1 MSELELTFN
10 QKLIKIQAEL
20 KVPKSNYSDF
30 GGYNF
35 RNAEDILKAVKPH
48 NLNHGL
54 LLTLTDMPI
63 FMDGRFYIK
72 ATATLTDGTDSLKV
86 EAYAREADAKPK
98 MDDSQVTGS
107 ASSYARKYALQGLYL
122 IDDGIDADSQ
132 NTADSVSDDQ
142 MREEFLEIF
151 HRRVEEVSGLT
162 QTKPEVIEANILGKN
177 GFDHLDQVPP
187 EYYQQV
193 IGYMKL
199 LLKKAEQKTK
209 KVNKPMVDHKPQKET
224 KSFTWGEI

>member
-48 NLNHGL
+48 NQNHGL

-72 ATATLTDGTDSLKV
+72 ATATVTDGKDSLQV

-132 NTADSVSDDQ
+132 NTADSISYDQ

-151 HRRVEEVSGLT
+151 HRRVAEVSGLT
-162 QTKPEVIEANILGKN
+162 KTKPEVIEANILGKN

-187 EYYQQV
+187 ESYQQV

-199 LLKKAEQKTK
+199 LLKKAEQKTQ
-209 KVNKPMVDHKPQKET
+209 KVNKPVVDPKPQQEV
-224 KSFTWGEI
+224 KSFTWGK

>member
-54 LLTLTDMPI
+54 LLTLTDIPI

-151 HRRVEEVSGLT
+151 HRRVAEVSGLT

-199 LLKKAEQKTK
+199 LLKKAEQKTQ
-209 KVNKPMVDHKPQKET
+209 KVNKPVVDPKPQQET
-224 KSFTWGEI
+224 KSFTWGKI

>member
-72 ATATLTDGTDSLKV
+72 ATATLTDGTGSLKV

-151 HRRVEEVSGLT
+151 HRRVAEVSGLT

-199 LLKKAEQKTK
+199 LLKKAEQKTQ
-209 KVNKPMVDHKPQKET
+209 KVNKPVVDPKPQQET

>member
-209 KVNKPMVDHKPQKET
+209 KVNKPVVDHKPQKET

>member
-48 NLNHGL
+48 NLNHGF

-151 HRRVEEVSGLT
+151 HRRVAEVSGLT

-199 LLKKAEQKTK
+199 LLKKAEQKTQ
-209 KVNKPMVDHKPQKET
+209 KVNKPVVDPKPQQEA
-224 KSFTWGEI
+224 KSFTWGK

>member
-1 MSELELTFN
+1 MTFN

-35 RNAEDILKAVKPH
+35 RNAEDILKTVKPH

-72 ATATLTDGTDSLKV
+72 ATATLTDGKDSLQV

-132 NTADSVSDDQ
+132 NTADSVSDGQ
-142 MREEFLEIF
+142 IREEFLEIF
-151 HRRVEEVSGLT
+151 HRRVAEVSGLT

-199 LLKKAEQKTK
+199 LLKKAEQKTQ
-209 KVNKPMVDHKPQKET
+209 KVNKPVVEPKPQQET

>member
-10 QKLIKIQAEL
+10 QRLIKIQAEL

-72 ATATLTDGTDSLKV
+72 ATATLTDGKDSLQV

-151 HRRVEEVSGLT
+151 HRRVAEVSGLT

-199 LLKKAEQKTK
+199 LLKKAEQKTQ
-209 KVNKPMVDHKPQKET
+209 KVNKPVAHPKPQQET

>member
-72 ATATLTDGTDSLKV
+72 ATATLTDGKDSLQV

-151 HRRVEEVSGLT
+151 HRRVAEVSGLT

-199 LLKKAEQKTK
+199 LLKKAEQKTQ
-209 KVNKPMVDHKPQKET
+209 KVNKPMVGPKPQQET

>member
-48 NLNHGL
+48 NQNHGL

-151 HRRVEEVSGLT
+151 HRRVAEVSGLT

-199 LLKKAEQKTK
+199 LLKKAEQKTQ
-209 KVNKPMVDHKPQKET
+209 KVNKPVVDHKPQQET

>member
-10 QKLIKIQAEL
+10 QRLIKIQAEL

-72 ATATLTDGTDSLKV
+72 ATATLTDGKDSLQV

-142 MREEFLEIF
+142 MREEFLGIF
-151 HRRVEEVSGLT
+151 HRRVAEVSGLT

-199 LLKKAEQKTK
+199 LLKKAEQKTQ
-209 KVNKPMVDHKPQKET
+209 KVNKPVADSKPQQET

>member
-72 ATATLTDGTDSLKV
+72 ATATLTDGKDSLQV

-151 HRRVEEVSGLT
+151 HRRVAEVSGLT
-162 QTKPEVIEANILGKN
+162 QTNPEVIEANILGKN

-199 LLKKAEQKTK
+199 LLKKAEQKTQ
-209 KVNKPMVDHKPQKET
+209 KVNKPVVDPKPQQET

>member
-48 NLNHGL
+48 NLNHGF

-72 ATATLTDGTDSLKV
+72 ATATLTDGKDSLKV

-151 HRRVEEVSGLT
+151 HRRVAEVSGLT

-199 LLKKAEQKTK
+199 LLKKAEQKTQ
-209 KVNKPMVDHKPQKET
+209 KVNKPVVDPKPQKET

>member
-1 MSELELTFN
+1 MSELELTFS

-72 ATATLTDGTDSLKV
+72 ATATLTDGKDLLQV

-122 IDDGIDADSQ
+122 IDDGVDSDSLQ
-132 NTADSVSDDQ
+132 NDEGDNESQ
-142 MREEFLEIF
+142 MRTEFTNYF
-151 HRRVEEVSGLT
+151 NQYVQEVANISGT
-162 QTKPEVIEANILGKN
+162 DPKIIAANILGKH
-177 GFDHLDQVPP
+177 DYDSLDQVTPDF
-187 EYYQQV
+187 YQQI
-193 IGYMKL
+193 IGYTKVMV
-199 LLKKAEQKTK
+199 KKAEQKTK
-209 KVNKPMVDHKPQKET
+209 SNNKPVADPKPQQET

>member
-10 QKLIKIQAEL
+10 EKLIKIQAEL

-72 ATATLTDGTDSLKV
+72 ATATLTDGKDSLQV

-132 NTADSVSDDQ
+132 NTADSVSGDQ

-151 HRRVEEVSGLT
+151 HRRVAEISGLT
-162 QTKPEVIEANILGKN
+162 QTNPEVIAANILGKN

-193 IGYMKL
+193 TGYMKV
-199 LLKKAEQKTK
+199 LLKKAEQKTQ
-209 KVNKPMVDHKPQKET
+209 KVNQPAEDPKPQQET
-224 KSFTWGEI
+224 KSFTWGK

>member
-72 ATATLTDGTDSLKV
+72 AIATLTDGTDSLKV

-151 HRRVEEVSGLT
+151 HRRVAEVSGLT

-199 LLKKAEQKTK
+199 LLKKAEQKTQ
-209 KVNKPMVDHKPQKET
+209 KVNKPVVDPKPQQET

>member
-72 ATATLTDGTDSLKV
+72 TTATLTDGTDSLKV

-132 NTADSVSDDQ
+132 NTADSVSNDQ

-151 HRRVEEVSGLT
+151 HRRVAEVSGLT

-199 LLKKAEQKTK
+199 LLKKAEQKTQ
-209 KVNKPMVDHKPQKET
+209 KVNKPVVDPKPQQET

>member
-151 HRRVEEVSGLT
+151 HRRVEEVSSLT

-199 LLKKAEQKTK
+199 LLKKAEQKTQ
-209 KVNKPMVDHKPQKET
+209 KVNKPVVDPKPQQET

>member
-72 ATATLTDGTDSLKV
+72 ATANLTDGKDSLQV

-151 HRRVEEVSGLT
+151 HRRVAEVSGLT

-199 LLKKAEQKTK
+199 LLKKAEQKTQ
-209 KVNKPMVDHKPQKET
+209 KVNKPVVDPKPQQET

>member
-72 ATATLTDGTDSLKV
+72 AIATLTDGTDSLKV

-151 HRRVEEVSGLT
+151 HRRVAEVSGLT

-199 LLKKAEQKTK
+199 LLKKAEQKTQ
-209 KVNKPMVDHKPQKET
+209 KVNKPAVDPKPQHEA
-224 KSFTWGEI
+224 KSFTWGK

>member
-142 MREEFLEIF
+142 MHEEFLEIF

-209 KVNKPMVDHKPQKET
+209 KVNKPVVDHKPQKET

>member
-72 ATATLTDGTDSLKV
+72 AIATLTDGTDSLKV

-132 NTADSVSDDQ
+132 NTADSASDDQ

-151 HRRVEEVSGLT
+151 HRRVAEVSGLT

-199 LLKKAEQKTK
+199 LLKKAEQKTQ
-209 KVNKPMVDHKPQKET
+209 KVNKPVVDPKPQQET

>member
-48 NLNHGL
+48 NSKHGL
-54 LLTLTDMPI
+54 LLTLTDIPI

-151 HRRVEEVSGLT
+151 HRRVAEVSGLT

-199 LLKKAEQKTK
+199 LLKKAEQKTQ
-209 KVNKPMVDHKPQKET
+209 KVNKPVVDPNPQQET

>member
-35 RNAEDILKAVKPH
+35 RNAEDILKAAKPH

-54 LLTLTDMPI
+54 LLTLTDIPI

-72 ATATLTDGTDSLKV
+72 ATATLTDGKDSLQV

-151 HRRVEEVSGLT
+151 HRRVAEVSGLT
-162 QTKPEVIEANILGKN
+162 QTNPEVIEANILGKN

-199 LLKKAEQKTK
+199 LLKKAEQKTQ
-209 KVNKPMVDHKPQKET
+209 KVNKPVVDPKPQQET

>member
-72 ATATLTDGTDSLKV
+72 ATATLTDGKDSLQV

-151 HRRVEEVSGLT
+151 HRRVAEVSGLT

-199 LLKKAEQKTK
+199 LLKKAEQKTQ
-209 KVNKPMVDHKPQKET
+209 KVNKPVVDPNPQQET
-224 KSFTWGEI
+224 KSFTWGK

>member
-48 NLNHGL
+48 NQNHGL

-72 ATATLTDGTDSLKV
+72 ATATLTDGKDSLQV

-151 HRRVEEVSGLT
+151 HRRVAEVSGLT

-199 LLKKAEQKTK
+199 LLKKAEQKTQ
-209 KVNKPMVDHKPQKET
+209 KVNKPVVDPKPQQET

>member
-151 HRRVEEVSGLT
+151 HRRVAEVSGLT

-199 LLKKAEQKTK
+199 LLKKAEQKTQ
-209 KVNKPMVDHKPQKET
+209 KVNKPVADPKPQQET

>member
-72 ATATLTDGTDSLKV
+72 ATATLTDGKDSLQV

-132 NTADSVSDDQ
+132 NTVDSVSDDQ

-151 HRRVEEVSGLT
+151 HRRVAEVSGLT

-199 LLKKAEQKTK
+199 LLKKAEQKTQ
-209 KVNKPMVDHKPQKET
+209 KVNKPVVDPKPQQET
-224 KSFTWGEI
+224 KPFTWGK

>member
-54 LLTLTDMPI
+54 LLTLTDIPI

-72 ATATLTDGTDSLKV
+72 ATATLTDGTDSIKV

-142 MREEFLEIF
+142 IREEFLEIF
-151 HRRVEEVSGLT
+151 HRRVAEVSGLT

-199 LLKKAEQKTK
+199 LLKKAEQKTQ
-209 KVNKPMVDHKPQKET
+209 KVNKPVVDPNPQQET
-224 KSFTWGEI
+224 KSFTWGK

>member
-122 IDDGIDADSQ
+122 IDDGINADPQ

-151 HRRVEEVSGLT
+151 HRRVAEVSGLT

-199 LLKKAEQKTK
+199 LLKKAEQKTQ
-209 KVNKPMVDHKPQKET
+209 KVNKPVVDPKPQKEA
-224 KSFTWGEI
+224 KSFTWGK

>member
-48 NLNHGL
+48 NQNHGL

-72 ATATLTDGTDSLKV
+72 ATATLTDGKDSLQV

-151 HRRVEEVSGLT
+151 HRRVAEVSGLT

-199 LLKKAEQKTK
+199 LLKKAEQKTQ
-209 KVNKPMVDHKPQKET
+209 KVNKPVADHKPQQET

>member
-48 NLNHGL
+48 NLNHGF

-151 HRRVEEVSGLT
+151 HRRVAEVSGLT

-199 LLKKAEQKTK
+199 LLKKAEQKTQ
-209 KVNKPMVDHKPQKET
+209 KVNKPVVDPKPQKEA
-224 KSFTWGEI
+224 KSFTWGK

>member
-48 NLNHGL
+48 NQNHGL

-86 EAYAREADAKPK
+86 EAYARESDAKPK

-151 HRRVEEVSGLT
+151 HRRVAEVSGLT

-199 LLKKAEQKTK
+199 LLKKAEQKTQ
-209 KVNKPMVDHKPQKET
+209 KVNKPVVDPKPQQET

>member
-72 ATATLTDGTDSLKV
+72 ATATLTDGKDSLQV

-151 HRRVEEVSGLT
+151 HRRVAEVSGLT

-199 LLKKAEQKTK
+199 LLKKAEQKTQ
-209 KVNKPMVDHKPQKET
+209 KVNKPVVDPKPQQET

>member
-48 NLNHGL
+48 NQKHGL

-72 ATATLTDGTDSLKV
+72 ATATLTDGKDSLQV

-151 HRRVEEVSGLT
+151 HRRVAEVSGLT

-199 LLKKAEQKTK
+199 LLKKAEQKTQ
-209 KVNKPMVDHKPQKET
+209 KVNKPVVDPKPQKEA
-224 KSFTWGEI
+224 KSFTWGK